1 MGFFFNTTDTEEK
14 TISQADQIALGQK
27 YMEQFS
33 KASGISIEMLKQ
45 FYGKNA
51 KGEYS
56 EKIWNLFLEN
66 IGFSADVVG
75 GKKANASIEQLS
87 KAPRGQLPSKY
98 SWTAVFTQQGHT
110 VTFEDLT
117 KAVIATAKQ
126 TATQVADVTA
136 VTALTVGS
144 GLMIYKIIGLM
155 AGLLAIYKTIKQK

>member
-1 MGFFFNTTDTEEK
+1 MGFFFNTNLAEEK
-14 TISQADQIALGQK
+14 TISQSEQIVLGQK

-33 KASGISIEMLKQ
+33 KASGISMDDLKI
-45 FYGKNA
+45 FYGLNA

-75 GKKANASIEQLS
+75 GKKANAAIEQLS
-87 KAPRGQLPSKY
+87 KAPQGQLPSKY
-98 SWTAVFTQQGHT
+98 SWTAVFTEQGHT

-126 TATQVADVTA
+126 TAAQVADVTA

-144 GLMIYKIIGLM
+144 GLLIYKIIGLI
-155 AGLLAIYKTIKQK
+155 AAALAIYSTFKQK